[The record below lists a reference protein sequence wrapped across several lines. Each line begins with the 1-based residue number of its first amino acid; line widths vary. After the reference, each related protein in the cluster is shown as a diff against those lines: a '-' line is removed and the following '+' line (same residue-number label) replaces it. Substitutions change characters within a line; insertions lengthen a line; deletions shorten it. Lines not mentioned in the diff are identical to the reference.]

1 MVLIQQVGVD
11 LARGGGGGVA
21 QGLADVEQGR
31 ALGGGHGGEGVAQAV
46 EGDFGQVVGL
56 NEAGEGQGYGV
67 GGVGVALGVHRH
79 HAGVRPGVSQ
89 GQLALG
95 LPGAF
100 PPQQAV
106 EIVAHVEDAVG
117 GAVLGLLLH
126 DLRPGGGAGLLD
138 VELAQL
144 EVHAAPPQAAD
155 LLPTQ
160 AQAARQLDDQLQP
173 VALHQAEQPLE
184 LRRGVESGLMGDDPG
199 RLHPLCGT
207 AENDVLPERHVQ
219 GAGEQIVVP
228 PYRIGRQALVPHE
241 HGVVLLE
248 MLGRQL
254 LDGDGAQRVGQVV
267 VDDLAVAVDGGGGS
281 VGLNDLL
288 HPVFQPLIQGHGAG
302 GHGLV
307 GVLFRLKIAQAPA
320 GLGQRGVGL
329 VLLHSLAGFIQAVI
343 HADIVFLSHF
353 VKRYIS
359 FYFFSSHRFK
369 IPHFSTE
376 LDFYSIIRNCE
387 RP

>member
-1 MVLIQQVGVD
+1 M
-11 LARGGGGGVA
+11 A

-46 EGDFGQVVGL
+46 KGDFGQVVGL
-56 NEAGEGQGYGV
+56 NEAGEGQGHSV
-67 GGVGVALGVHRH
+67 GGVGVTLGVHRH
-79 HAGVRPGVSQ
+79 HAGVRPGVPQ
-89 GQLALG
+89 GQPALG
-95 LPGAF
+95 LPGAL

-267 VDDLAVAVDGGGGS
+267 VDDLAVAVDGGGGP

-353 VKRYIS
+353 VKRNIS